1 MAQHIPTQRPLQ
13 KEGSNDLVKPFKER
27 AASKQSQKQDV
38 VQNTPGTCRQ
48 AGDDKANQ
56 QASGY
61 SAMALSYSFGKMPV
75 YPQSTAR
82 IQPKLAVNQPGDD
95 HEKEADAVAD
105 KIVQMSS
112 QPFVRPLSLRA
123 VMQPGQSLQRTCAH
137 CEEEEEKPSLQRKPA
152 DGFSLQR
159 KCAACEAEEKEKQL
173 QRKTSGS
180 AGDGTALPAVE
191 QTLQSPGRPMDG
203 HTRSFMEQ
211 RFGYDFGKVRI
222 HDDGLAHRSS
232 SAIQA
237 KAYTY
242 QHHVVFGAGQYNPQ
256 TPTGQHLL
264 AHELTHVVQ
273 QNGNTIQRQEMDDT
287 LPGGSGAGQAAHI
300 VEDNAAPAP
309 GQMRKSAFLRRLND
323 EVCTTVDRA
332 LQGTPYSSNNC
343 PYIRSAFARHRSSSP
358 FQLEQLLLRYEP
370 SAMLARD
377 AEGLIQIVLIRVEAA
392 VNRWKRT
399 GDLSHVP
406 REIAAQIRP
415 HLGAGAPAGAGA
427 DFSFK
432 ANAGGAHA
440 TQSPAMALQTLGK
453 GSALD
458 STSRGRMEQA
468 FQTSFSHVEIHTDN
482 QASTLSGNMNARAFT
497 VGNHIAFG
505 SGEYKPGTL
514 VGDALLAHEL
524 AHVVQQGN
532 VKKDEPH
539 APQGASEA
547 SYEDDADFSAIRA
560 VLAAWSGFKLGIK
573 DIHKNAMPRLRSGL
587 RLQRCAAPAA
597 GALLLGGAETATVVG
612 GGAAVAGGITATDVL
627 VGGLVI
633 GTGGLVLEGD
643 SPRPAPAPSASS
655 TAAPTAGT
663 TTAPTPGTTT
673 APTTTTTPAP
683 ATGTSTA
690 TTAATAATAAAAAE
704 LARRIAECEAI
715 HRAYKALGN
724 CRACRRTDTAAERAA
739 KIACLTAVIAGRR
752 NYLSK
757 RCDYILPGSIA
768 RGSAIAERGHIIQAE
783 QLEAMLANCSTLP
796 TR

>member
-1 MAQHIPTQRPLQ
+1 MAQHATILPLQ
-13 KEGSNDLVKPFKER
+13 KEGSKDLVKPLKETS
-27 AASKQSQKQDV
+27 ASDRSSKQDV
-38 VQNTPGTCRQ
+38 VQHAPGTCQ
-48 AGDDKANQ
+48 QTGDDTANQ
-56 QASGY
+56 KGRDHSGITP
-61 SAMALSYSFGKMPV
+61 SYSFGEMPV
-75 YPQSTAR
+75 YPRSTAR
-82 IQPKLAVNQPGDD
+82 IQPKLTINQPGDE
-95 HEKEADAVAD
+95 HEREADAVAD
-105 KIVQMSS
+105 KIMQMSGRPS
-112 QPFVRPLSLRA
+112 VRPSSSGA
-123 VMQPGQSLQRTCAH
+123 VMQPSQPLQRKCAH
-137 CEEEEEKPSLQRKPA
+137 CEEEEEKEKPSLQRKPA
-152 DGFSLQR
+152 DGFVLQR
-159 KCAACEAEEKEKQL
+159 KCAACEAEEKEEQL
-173 QRKTSGS
+173 QRKASGEP
-180 AGDGTALPAVE
+180 GDGTASPAVR
-191 QTLQSPGRPMDG
+191 QTLQSPGQAMDG
-203 HTRSFMEQ
+203 LTRSFMEQ

-232 SAIQA
+232 SAIRA

-242 QHHVVFGAGQYNPQ
+242 RNHVVFGAGQYNPRTQ
-256 TPTGQHLL
+256 MGKHLL

-273 QNGNTIQRQEMDDT
+273 QNGNTIQRQEIEST
-287 LPGGSGAGQAAHI
+287 PPGSAEAGLAAHI
-300 VEDNAAPAP
+300 VEDNVAPAP

-332 LQGTPYSSNNC
+332 LRGTPYSSNNC
-343 PYIRSAFARHRSSSP
+343 PYIRSAFARHRNSSP
-358 FQLEQLLLRYEP
+358 FHLEQLLLRYEP

-392 VNRWKRT
+392 VNRWKQT
-399 GDLSHVP
+399 GDLSTVP
-406 REIAAQIRP
+406 GEIAAQIRGQQ
-415 HLGAGAPAGAGA
+415 GAVAPARAGS

-532 VKKDEPH
+532 VKKDETPH
-539 APQGASEA
+539 TQQGASEV

-560 VLAAWSGFKLGIK
+560 VLSAWSGLKIGLK

-587 RLQRCAAPAA
+587 RLQRCVAAAAAPEAA
-597 GALLLGGAETATVVG
+597 ALLIGGTETAAVVG
-612 GGAAVAGGITATDVL
+612 GGTAVAGGITATDVL

-633 GTGGLVLEGD
+633 GTGGIVLEGD

-655 TAAPTAGT
+655 TAAPTTGT
-663 TTAPTPGTTT
+663 TTAPT
-673 APTTTTTPAP
+673 ATTTPAP
-683 ATGTSTA
+683 ATGTSAA
-690 TTAATAATAAAAAE
+690 TTAATAAAAAAAAE

-724 CRACRRTDTAAERAA
+724 CRACKRTDTAAERAA

-796 TR
+796 TT